1 MSGASVIDATRRR
14 TAPAAR
20 AVVRRPTATTVVL
33 VATLAIAALLGW
45 SRRWNGD
52 DAFIVFRVVE
62 HILDGHGAVY
72 NIGERVEAVT
82 SPVWLALLVVARVVV
97 PAPVEWLAVVMG
109 LAFAVAGLGLAM
121 IGARRL
127 EPRAGRLIPV
137 GALVWIGLSPAWD
150 FATSGLETGLGTAWL
165 GACCAVLARLAST
178 DLPGAPNTGVRR
190 PRLIGAAV
198 LIGLGPLLRPDFAV
212 FSAVTGVALLVICR
226 HHGRRTLVALV
237 IAAAALPTVVEVLRM
252 GYYAALVP
260 TTAIA
265 KEATQANWAQGW
277 LYVTDL
283 ARTYAIVVPVAALI
297 ALVASA
303 AARDDGRRRIVRVAL
318 PLAGALHALAVVR
331 GGGDFMHARML
342 LPALF
347 ALLAPVA
354 VLRVRSPV
362 QAGAVAVVACWAF
375 VAAVALR
382 PPAGTAG
389 VRDGISDQRSFYV
402 LATDTQHPVTLDDFA
417 GYARVEHG
425 RRAARL
431 AAAGRR
437 SLIVDEG
444 AHPLTDHTTAT
455 VVYEAGAIGLPGM
468 AAGRDVYVLDRLGL
482 ADAYTA
488 RLRLDERR
496 RPGHDKPL
504 PLSWVWGRY
513 GADGAVPADVRDAA
527 AAAAE
532 AMSCPPLRE
541 LDAAITQPLTPQ
553 RFVANIAAAA
563 SLTRLR
569 FPSDPAAAAIEMCS
583 GGR

>member
-1 MSGASVIDATRRR
+1 MIDTTRRR

-20 AVVRRPTATTVVL
+20 AVVRRPTRDTVLL
-33 VATLAIAALLGW
+33 VAMLVAATLLGW

-62 HILDGHGAVY
+62 HVLDGHGAVY

-82 SPVWLALLVVARVVV
+82 SPVWLALLVVAGAIT
-97 PAPVEWLAVVMG
+97 PAPIEWLAVAIG
-109 LAFAVAGLGLAM
+109 LGFAVVGLGLAM
-121 IGARRL
+121 VGARRL
-127 EPRAGRLIPV
+127 EQARAGHLVPA
-137 GALVWIGLSPAWD
+137 GALVWIGLPPAWD

-165 GACCAVLARLAST
+165 GACCAALAWLADADRPGTVGTRVTRSRLV
-178 DLPGAPNTGVRR
+178 GV
-190 PRLIGAAV
+190 AV
-198 LIGLGPLLRPDFAV
+198 LVGLGPLLRPDFAV
-212 FSAVTGVALLVICR
+212 FTAVSGVALLALCR
-226 HHGRRTLVALV
+226 HRGRRTLLALV
-237 IAAAALPTVVEVLRM
+237 ASAAALPVVVEVLRM

-277 LYVTDL
+277 LYVADL
-283 ARTYAIVVPVAALI
+283 ARTYATVVPVVTLI
-297 ALVASA
+297 ALVAVA
-303 AARDDGRRRIVRVAL
+303 AARDDWRHRIARLAL
-318 PLAGALHALAVVR
+318 PLGGALHAVAVVR

-354 VLRVRSPV
+354 VLRVRSRV
-362 QAGAVAVVACWAF
+362 QAGVVGIVVCWAL

-382 PPAGTAG
+382 PPVGTAG

-402 LATDTQHPVTLDDFA
+402 QATGARQPVTLDDFS
-417 GYARVEHG
+417 GYARVARG

-431 AAAGRR
+431 AAAGQRA
-437 SLIVDEG
+437 LIVDERV
-444 AHPLTDHTTAT
+444 HPLRDDATAT

-468 AAGRDVYVLDRLGL
+468 AAGPEVYVLDRLGL

-488 RLRLDERR
+488 RLRLEERR

-513 GADGAVPADVRDAA
+513 GAAGTVPPDVRDDATAA
-527 AAAAE
+527 AAA
-532 AMSCPPLRE
+532 MTCPPLHA
-541 LDAAITQPLTPQ
+541 LDAAITQPLTAR
-553 RFVANIAAAA
+553 RFVGNIAAAA
-563 SLTRLR
+563 ALTRLR
-569 FPSDPAAAAIEMCS
+569 FPSDPTAAATELCA
-583 GGR
+583 GGG